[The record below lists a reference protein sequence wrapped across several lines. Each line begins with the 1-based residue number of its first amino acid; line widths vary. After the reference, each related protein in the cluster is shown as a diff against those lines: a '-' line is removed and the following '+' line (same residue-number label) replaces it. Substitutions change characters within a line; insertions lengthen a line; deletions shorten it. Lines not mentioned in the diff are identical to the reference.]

1 MSESL
6 IKNTLGV
13 LHVTKPVD
21 IADLLCEPDGET
33 CQNGMQFVP
42 GTYTCIVYVDGL
54 AGNNKKLGMYLD
66 GKIPEDTT
74 VLIEG
79 AVQSVSGRVGV
90 FLSPKRKFSN
100 EEGSAFL
107 QKHSDG
113 QAYIEY
119 GFGFWADVPN
129 GTHGVFVHR
138 NESDRID
145 ALEIVVLNCRQKESK
160 TQYVKVGEY
169 IPATAEHE
177 AVISREFYRQGF
189 IVKDEDAFLH
199 HPDKVCYVPENSGAA
214 YTRND
219 FLSLCNGQE
228 EFAQQLFDS
237 VNWQHPETL
246 FDDCFRENEWGWCDN
261 CQKIYNMEGVACCC
275 PECGNAST
283 EVPDVRR

>member
-1 MSESL
+1 MSGTL
-6 IKNTLGV
+6 VKNTLGV
-13 LHVTKPVD
+13 LHITGPVD
-21 IADLLCEPDGET
+21 VADLLSEPNDAVCFDGIHL
-33 CQNGMQFVP
+33 VS
-42 GTYTCIVYVDGL
+42 GTYACIVYTDELGS
-54 AGNNKKLGMYLD
+54 NKKLGLYLD
-66 GKIPEDTT
+66 GKIPEEMT

-119 GFGFWADVPN
+119 GFGFWADMPN

-138 NESDRID
+138 DENGRID
-145 ALEIVVLNCRQKESK
+145 ALEIVVLSDRQKETK
-160 TQYVKVGEY
+160 TPYVKVGEY
-169 IPATAEHE
+169 APATAEHE
-177 AVISREFYRQGF
+177 AVIHREFYRQGC

-199 HPDKVCYVPENSGAA
+199 HPDKVCYVPENSDAA

-246 FDDCFRENEWGWCDN
+246 FDEWFREDEWGWCDN

-275 PECGNAST
+275 PECGNASP
-283 EVPDVRR
+283 EFPDMRR